1 MKEDEIFELSELLA
15 DEAFGKRGLI
25 EYSQRQELTVK
36 FNEILVKA
44 LTNPIKM
51 KGRQNIPQLTDT
63 IEQSIAYWEEMLQGE
78 IRTIGLRNKIT
89 KRKTTYKKIL
99 KLLSNHKE

>member
-1 MKEDEIFELSELLA
+1 
-15 DEAFGKRGLI
+15 
-25 EYSQRQELTVK
+25 
-36 FNEILVKA
+36 
-44 LTNPIKM
+44 M

-63 IEQSIAYWEEMLQGE
+63 IEQSLAYWEEMLQGE